1 MSVFQMYPLPSQV
14 KSGTLEIVRC
24 PVSPGLEQ
32 AEVANVTAR
41 EGVDYQEDVYRVTE
55 MNDTGSIY
63 CMLPLCE
70 LASLPLTSSRVN
82 AVSSHVPP
90 CFWRAWML
98 KLSLLSPFSLSLS
111 PYPSPSHFDSSR
123 SGTVKQSEPAIPAH
137 LPVARLHPRPF
148 VGSPSAAAPALPSPT
163 FVVPAQPAS
172 DQARPSPVPSATS

>member
-123 SGTVKQSEPAIPAH
+123 SGTVKQCEPAIPVICLWPVCILAH
-137 LPVARLHPRPF
+137 SSVLRPRPPP
-148 VGSPSAAAPALPSPT
+148 PSLRRRLLFPLS
-163 FVVPAQPAS
+163 QPATRR
-172 DQARPSPVPSATS
+172 DPVPSATS